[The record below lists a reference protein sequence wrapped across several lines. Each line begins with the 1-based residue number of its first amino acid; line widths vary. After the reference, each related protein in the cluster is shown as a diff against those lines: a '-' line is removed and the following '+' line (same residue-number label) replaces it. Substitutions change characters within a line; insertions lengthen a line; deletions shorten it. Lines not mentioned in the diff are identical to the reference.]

1 MPSARVASARIAIH
15 PLTPRRWPDLVRL
28 FGPRGA
34 ADGCWCMWPR
44 LARSDYVRG
53 KGASNRRALHRLVTA
68 GPPPGVLAYVD
79 GVPAGWCAISPRAGL
94 RRLER
99 SRVMAP
105 VDGRPVWAVTCF
117 FIGRGYRARGLTVP
131 LLRAA
136 MALAARHGG
145 RLIEGYPTD
154 PKGQRPPGIFL
165 WTGTAATFRRAGFRE
180 VARRSPTRPVMRK
193 AVRLARRPTG

>member
-1 MPSARVASARIAIH
+1 
-15 PLTPRRWPDLVRL
+15 
-28 FGPRGA
+28 
-34 ADGCWCMWPR
+34 MWPR

-79 GVPAGWCAISPRAGL
+79 GVPAGWCAISPRAG
-94 RRLER
+94 
-99 SRVMAP
+99 RVMAP